1 MDASGAMEGALGAAI
16 LGYFTVGLSGSVL
29 RPRRGGA
36 VRKKAGPAW
45 VRPETRVI
53 TVEAMRS

>member
-1 MDASGAMEGALGAAI
+1 MDASVDMEGSLGAAL
-16 LGYFTVGLSGSVL
+16 LGYVTVGVRLGLVSTA
-29 RPRRGGA
+29 RGA

>member
-16 LGYFTVGLSGSVL
+16 LGYSRWAVRLGLASTA
-29 RPRRGGA
+29 RGA

>member
-16 LGYFTVGLSGSVL
+16 LGYFTVGVRLGLASTA
-29 RPRRGGA
+29 RGA
-36 VRKKAGPAW
+36 ARKKAEPAW